1 MGSVSDMMKNKVI
14 IAKIKKLMDLELMAF
29 Y

>member
-14 IAKIKKLMDLELMAF
+14 IVKIKKLMDLEFIAF